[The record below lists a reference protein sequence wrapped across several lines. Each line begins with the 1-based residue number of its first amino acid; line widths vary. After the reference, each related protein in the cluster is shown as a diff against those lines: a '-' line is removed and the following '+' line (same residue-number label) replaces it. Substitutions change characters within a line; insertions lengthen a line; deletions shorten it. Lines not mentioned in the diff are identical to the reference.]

1 MKMLICSISDRQM
14 ETYGRPFCC
23 AAKGQAVRSFVDE
36 VNRAAPDNLMF
47 AHPEDFTLWHVAD
60 FDDQTGE
67 MHAVPA
73 SKEALLF
80 HGQDA
85 ARLRPNASE

>member
-14 ETYGRPFCC
+14 ETYGRPFVC

-36 VNRAAPDNLMF
+36 VNRVSQDNLMYQ
-47 AHPEDFTLWHVAD
+47 HPEDFTLWHIGN

-67 MHAVPA
+67 IQGVQPT
-73 SKEALLF
+73 KEALLF

-85 ARLRPNASE
+85 ARLRPNSAE